1 MSVSV
6 SRLLRGLHSDG
17 RPVDIGEHLHL
28 HGPLPGR
35 VDRGS
40 LLDAVELSGLHGR
53 GGAGFPTAVKLRA
66 VAGRRGR
73 KVVLAN
79 GVEGEPPSGKD
90 KVLLRYVPHLVLDG
104 VEVAAHAVGADQAI
118 VAVSENATGEA
129 AVLQSALRERR
140 ESDRVGIGIA
150 AVPDT
155 FVAGEETALI
165 NAIGGGPPRPTAT
178 PPRPF
183 ERGLDGRP
191 TLVQNV
197 ETLAQLALIARHGP
211 AWYRQ
216 IGTQEE
222 PGSALVTLSGAV
234 RLPGV
239 YEVPL
244 GTPLRDLV
252 EEAGGPTEP
261 ARAVLVGGYF
271 GAWLDADTAFALDLS
286 EASLG
291 AAGGL
296 LGARA
301 IVVLPEGC
309 CALAEVARVSRFLA
323 DESAGQCGPCVHGL
337 GAIAQVIASLAQG
350 ESREGELRVRRWL
363 DQVEGRGACRH
374 PDGAA
379 GFIRSALDV
388 FADEVV
394 LHARGARCAGRDLR
408 LLPVRRRRE
417 RKAA

>member
-1 MSVSV
+1 MSASV
-6 SRLLRGLHSDG
+6 SRLLLGLLADG
-17 RPVDIGEHLHL
+17 RPVNIGEHLHR

-35 VDRGS
+35 ADRGS
-40 LLDAVELSGLHGR
+40 LIDAVELSGLHGR
-53 GGAGFPTAVKLRA
+53 GGAGFPTALKLRA
-66 VAGRRGR
+66 VAGGRGR

-90 KVLLRYVPHLVLDG
+90 KVLLSYVPHLVLDG
-104 VEVAAHAVGADQAI
+104 VEVAACAVGADQAI
-118 VAVSENATGEA
+118 VAVSQSAAGELA
-129 AVLQSALRERR
+129 ALQSALRERR
-140 ESDRVGIGIA
+140 GSDRVDIRIA

-165 NAIGGGPPRPTAT
+165 NAVAGGRPRPTAT

-183 ERGLDGRP
+183 ERGIDGRP

-216 IGTQEE
+216 IGTRDE
-222 PGSALVTLSGAV
+222 PGSVLVTLSGAV

-252 EEAGGPTEP
+252 DEAGGATEP
-261 ARAVLVGGYF
+261 PRGVLVGGYF
-271 GAWLDADTAFALDLS
+271 GTWLAADTALACDLS
-286 EASLG
+286 ESSLG
-291 AAGGL
+291 AAGAM

-301 IVVLPEGC
+301 IVVLPESS

-323 DESAGQCGPCVHGL
+323 NESAGQCGPCVHGL
-337 GAIAQVIASLAQG
+337 GAIAQVMVSLAQG
-350 ESREGELRVRRWL
+350 ESPDGELRVRRWL
-363 DQVEGRGACRH
+363 DQVEGRGGCRH

-379 GFIRSALDV
+379 RFIRSALDV

-394 LHARGARCAGRDLR
+394 QHARGARCSGRDLR
-408 LLPVRRRRE
+408 LLPVRRRQE

>member
-1 MSVSV
+1 MSASV
-6 SRLLRGLHSDG
+6 SRLLRGLHADG
-17 RPVDIGEHLHL
+17 RPVDIAEHLHL

-35 VDRGS
+35 VDRES

-53 GGAGFPTAVKLRA
+53 GGAGFPTAIKLRA
-66 VAGRRGR
+66 VAGRRGK

-104 VEVAAHAVGADQAI
+104 VEVAAHIVGADRAI
-118 VAVSENATGEA
+118 VAVSENAAGA
-129 AVLQSALRERR
+129 LAVLQSALRERR
-140 ESDRVGIGIA
+140 GSDRVDIKIA

-165 NAIGGGPPRPTAT
+165 NAIAGGPPRPTAT

-183 ERGLDGRP
+183 ERGIDGRP

-211 AWYRQ
+211 AWYRK
-216 IGTQEE
+216 IGTPEE
-222 PGSALVTLSGAV
+222 PGSVLVTLSGAV

-244 GTPLRDLV
+244 GTPLRALV
-252 EEAGGPTEP
+252 DEAGGLNEP

-271 GAWLDADTAFALDLS
+271 GAWFDADTAFACDLS
-286 EASLG
+286 EASLA
-291 AAGGL
+291 AAGGM

-301 IVVLPEGC
+301 IVVLPEGS

-337 GAIAQVIASLAQG
+337 AAIAQVMVSLTQG
-350 ESREGELRVRRWL
+350 ESRDGEFRVRRWL
-363 DQVEGRGACRH
+363 DQVEGRGGCRH

-379 GFIRSALDV
+379 RFIRSALDV
-388 FADEVV
+388 FADEVA
-394 LHARGARCAGRDLR
+394 LHTRAVRCSGRDLR

>member
-17 RPVDIGEHLHL
+17 RPATIDEHWNL

-35 VDRGS
+35 IDRRS
-40 LLDAVELSGLHGR
+40 LLDSIEQSQLRGR

-66 VAGRRGR
+66 VAGGRGR
-73 KVVLAN
+73 KLVLAN
-79 GVEGEPPSGKD
+79 GVEGEPSSGKD

-118 VAVSENATGEA
+118 VAVSRAATGEL
-129 AVLQSALRERR
+129 AVLQDALRDRAG
-140 ESDRVGIGIA
+140 SDRVEIRIT
-150 AVPDT
+150 AVPDK

-165 NAIGGGPPRPTAT
+165 NAVSGGPPRPTAT

-183 ERGLDGRP
+183 ERGIDRRP

-197 ETLAQLALIARHGP
+197 ETLAQLALIARRGP
-211 AWYRQ
+211 AWFRE
-216 IGTQEE
+216 IGTRDE
-222 PGSALVTLSGAV
+222 PGSTLVTLSGAV
-234 RLPGV
+234 RAPGV

-252 EEAGGPTEP
+252 AEGGGPTQP
-261 ARAVLVGGYF
+261 PRGVLVGGSF
-271 GAWLDADTAFALDLS
+271 GSWLDARTAFACELS
-286 EASLG
+286 QTSLAAVG
-291 AAGGL
+291 AM

-301 IVVLPEGC
+301 IVVLPEGS
-309 CALAEVARVSRFLA
+309 CALAEITRVSRFLA

-337 GAIAQVIASLAQG
+337 DAIARAMASLLGA
-350 ESREGELRVRRWL
+350 ESFDGELRIRRWL
-363 DQVEGRGACRH
+363 EQVEGRGGCHH

-379 GFIRSALDV
+379 RFIRSAFDV
-388 FADEVV
+388 FADEIA
-394 LHARGARCAGRDLR
+394 LHAGGKLCSGRDLR
-408 LLPVRRRRE
+408 LLPVQRSQERR
-417 RKAA
+417 AA